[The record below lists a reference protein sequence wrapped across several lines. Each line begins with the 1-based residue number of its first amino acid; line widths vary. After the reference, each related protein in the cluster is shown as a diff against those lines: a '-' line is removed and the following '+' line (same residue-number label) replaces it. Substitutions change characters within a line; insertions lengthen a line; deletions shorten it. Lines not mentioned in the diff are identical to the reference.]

1 MSKIEYE
8 LNRKTYLMI
17 KKMDHQEMKEYLNAV
32 YQNGIKKG
40 QASGTSFDSKKVL
53 EAIGQIKG
61 IGPAK
66 LEQIKLAILVA
77 GGKG

>member
-32 YQNGIKKG
+32 YRNGIKIG
-40 QASGTSFDSKKVL
+40 QVSGTSFDSKKAL

>member
-1 MSKIEYE
+1 MSKTEYE

-17 KKMDHQEMKEYLNAV
+17 KKMDHQEMEEYLNAV
-32 YQNGIKKG
+32 YRKGIKKG
-40 QASGTSFDSKKVL
+40 QASGISFDSKKAL